1 MSEICDYLRA
11 WFCGYWSFCGL
22 SSHRQISSSVYCILP
37 EKFILYVLVHT
48 KCIEIFYQLLFILLV
63 EIVFTKPYLCICRLA
78 QH

>member
-48 KCIEIFYQLLFILLV
+48 KRIEIFYQLFFIHFIGRDCV
-63 EIVFTKPYLCICRLA
+63 Y
-78 QH
+78 